1 MSKMN
6 GPTRKK
12 LYEFL
17 CNRDGEYCKCCG
29 KLPREG
35 QLVVDHRDNN
45 NENNNPENHQ
55 LLCRQC
61 NYLKNPRRPV
71 DECVSEEETHDQS
84 ELEVSRLREP
94 FFRKYAY
101 HLVNE
106 QKTVPE
112 IDIINSGAEH
122 VSISPVTAKRYLN
135 KMCSSIGL
143 LERKHIGKSINIQ
156 YKDDLGFS

>member
-12 LYEFL
+12 TYLIIAD
-17 CNRDGEYCKCCG
+17 RDGEYCRGCG
-29 KLPREG
+29 ALPTERP
-35 QLVVDHRDNN
+35 LVIDHRDNDNGN
-45 NENNNPENHQ
+45 NSPDNFQ
-55 LLCRQC
+55 LLCRPC
-61 NYLKNPRRPV
+61 NYRKNPRRPV

-84 ELEVSRLREP
+84 EIEVSRLREP

-143 LERKHIGKSINIQ
+143 LQRKHIGKSINIQ
-156 YKDDLGFS
+156 YKDDLVFS